1 MVFHTWC
8 TILYGVTYPDVCCT
22 SLCYWSTDCFAL
34 INACVLCQTLLS
46 VWPDTFMLSP
56 CALKYSAHWT
66 ASPFCYPIS
75 SFSFWGSNEDFHV
88 YAEQLWYILIDPYIS
103 AQHSLS
109 SSPVNIVSK
118 TCHTSHTKLLYFL
131 GCPSIHILFCSACQL
146 PCVTM
151 AASHVQPALST
162 FFLIPLSVS
171 FLSVLKQYQ
180 VFTWGW
186 TCLWMKVC
194 PWPVHWCRPA
204 TCLWMEACCY
214 LRIPG
219 ILDRQNVSGWRH
231 TVHLRMTGSV
241 ERHVSGWRH
250 ADHLHIPWVP
260 TLKYPIPSTFA
271 IVRRLNW

>member
-46 VWPDTFMLSP
+46 VWSDTFMLSP

-66 ASPFCYPIS
+66 SSPFCYPFS

-131 GCPSIHILFCSACQL
+131 GCTSIHILFCSACQL

-204 TCLWMEACCY
+204 TCLWMEARRPLAHSLSPNTEVPNTQYICY
-214 LRIPG
+214 CEEIELIARFLIFLQDLNPQLHSRGSSMRSLNQLFYIP
-219 ILDRQNVSGWRH
+219 IWRC
-231 TVHLRMTGSV
+231 T
-241 ERHVSGWRH
+241 
-250 ADHLHIPWVP
+250 
-260 TLKYPIPSTFA
+260 
-271 IVRRLNW
+271 